1 MLWRMVIVSSP
12 TRTSLTTSRTMRSAL
27 NDIKRFSGAAQ
38 AGEKCCEGLGQAQE
52 CNLIGALVSD
62 RLQLSTNRLLALTQ
76 QGHSIA
82 QLFNRQESFLV
93 GVE

>member
-1 MLWRMVIVSSP
+1 VVNGDSVVP
-12 TRTSLTTSRTMRSAL
+12 HQNFFNHEPHDAL
-27 NDIKRFSGAAQ
+27 AFNDIKRFSGTTQ
-38 AGEKCCEGLGQAQE
+38 PSEKCCEGLGQAQE

-62 RLQLSTNRLLALTQ
+62 RLQLSTKRLLALTQ